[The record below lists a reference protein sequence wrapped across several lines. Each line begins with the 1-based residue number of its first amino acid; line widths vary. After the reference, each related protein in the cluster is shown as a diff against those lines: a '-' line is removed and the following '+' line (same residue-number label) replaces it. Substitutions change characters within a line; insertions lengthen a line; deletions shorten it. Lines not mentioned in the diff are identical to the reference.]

1 MGLGGLSFL
10 PGAFEL
16 VGGMVTGGANAGL
29 GHHMLRMRGA
39 VTVLAVHRLC
49 MPVLMAAHTGNIAVF
64 ASTRSKHVGNLLMA
78 GQAIF
83 RRHVPAVSHFS
94 GGMGPMARTT
104 RILAH
109 LVGMRF
115 MALEAA
121 GVGMLLLWWVADM
134 AF

>member
-1 MGLGGLSFL
+1 M
-10 PGAFEL
+10 
-16 VGGMVTGGANAGL
+16 GGMVTGGAHTGL
-29 GHHMLRMRGA
+29 AHHVSRMRGA

-49 MPVLMAAHTGNIAVF
+49 VPVLMAAHTGNIAVF
-64 ASTRSKHVGNLLMA
+64 TSTRSKHIGNLLMA

-83 RRHVPAVSHFS
+83 RRHVPAVPDFS
-94 GGMGPMARTT
+94 GGVGPMTVGT
-104 RILAH
+104 GILAH

-121 GVGMLLLWWVADM
+121 SVGMLLLWRVADM